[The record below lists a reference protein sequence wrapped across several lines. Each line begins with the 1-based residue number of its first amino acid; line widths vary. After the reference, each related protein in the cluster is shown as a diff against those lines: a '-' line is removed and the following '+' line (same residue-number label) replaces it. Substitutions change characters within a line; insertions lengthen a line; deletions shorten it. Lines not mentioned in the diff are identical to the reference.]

1 MNDFQAELDRI
12 VRAYPCRAAALA
24 RPRLVMLPPWWPV
37 QLGAWAYFNF
47 VLIAP
52 GVAAAPAAVRSYV
65 LGHEYGHIHSGHTL
79 LHFAYWICAAG
90 AIVAMLMPAPVLGLV
105 SMLGLSAVVF
115 AAIQPS
121 AAIAR
126 ELQADTVAVQIYGRE
141 SVLDGALWM
150 AKHSGSITGRM
161 RRRRLEAL
169 GWVRKR

>member
-1 MNDFQAELDRI
+1 MDDFRTELDRI
-12 VRAYPCRAAALA
+12 VRAYPCRAAGLS

-52 GVAAAPAAVRSYV
+52 GIAAAPTAVRSYV

-90 AIVAMLMPAPVLGLV
+90 AIAGMLMPAPVLGLV
-105 SMLGLSAVVF
+105 SLLGLSAVLIAV
-115 AAIQPS
+115 IRPS
-121 AAIAR
+121 TVIAR
-126 ELQADTVAVQIYGRE
+126 ELQADAVAVQIYGRE
-141 SVLDGALWM
+141 AVLEGAMWM
-150 AKHSGSITGRM
+150 AKQSGSITSRM